1 MGRQK
6 ITIKGIK
13 EERIRQ
19 VLSIK
24 LFELKLKWKKEFL
37 ILGNLLQK
45 KKRTF
50 KKSNGVKSSM
60 WN

>member
-24 LFELKLKWKKEFL
+24 LFELKLKWKK
-37 ILGNLLQK
+37 
-45 KKRTF
+45 
-50 KKSNGVKSSM
+50 
-60 WN
+60 